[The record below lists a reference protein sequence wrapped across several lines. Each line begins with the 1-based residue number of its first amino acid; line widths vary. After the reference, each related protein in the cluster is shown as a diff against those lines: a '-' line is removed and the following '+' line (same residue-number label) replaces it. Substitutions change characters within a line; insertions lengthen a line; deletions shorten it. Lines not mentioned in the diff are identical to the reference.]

1 MKSWISRVSKVLF
14 FIILS
19 LLLLYLAFRKVEI
32 RKITDALVSANYSW
46 LLVAFACSMLAF
58 YSRSKRWVLMIRPL
72 GYHPGLANTYHAMIT
87 GYLVNFALPRA
98 GEVSKCIALG
108 KKENIPVNKL
118 IGTVIVERTFDLIV
132 LIFILIITLMLPQTL
147 MATFIRQNIIDP
159 LQSRFTSLLAEPI
172 TIILFTVS
180 LLVVITALVIVF
192 RKWVPQSKLMKSA
205 GRFIR
210 GILEGLRS
218 FYTMENKPAF
228 IFHTIFMCINYAMIS
243 WVIVFMIPATS
254 FLKLSDSLF
263 LLVIG
268 SLGMAAP
275 VQGGI
280 GAYHWIM
287 SRGLLFVYNIPLED
301 GLVYATLAHESQ
313 MILIIILGAFSF
325 YRLFG
330 RMGNLKS
337 LTKTDLAGGEIAKE
351 EIVRETSTKETI
363 VSEESA
369 SEERASEEST
379 REESIREESASEE
392 SVNKVKN
399 GKK

>member
-1 MKSWISRVSKVLF
+1 MKSWISRVSKILF

-19 LLLLYLAFRKVEI
+19 LLLLYLAFRKVEFK
-32 RKITDALVSANYSW
+32 KITDALATANYSW
-46 LLVAFACSMLAF
+46 LLVALICSMLAF
-58 YSRSKRWVLMIRPL
+58 YCRSKRWVLMIRPL
-72 GYHPGLANTYHAMIT
+72 GYRPSLANTYHAMMT

-108 KKENIPVNKL
+108 KKEKIPVNQL
-118 IGTVIVERTFDLIV
+118 IGTVIVERTFDLIT
-132 LIFILIITLMLPQTL
+132 LIIILIITLLLPQTL
-147 MATFIRQNIIDP
+147 MATFIDQNIIDP
-159 LQSRFTSLLAEPI
+159 IQLRFVPPLALS
-172 TIILFTVS
+172 TKIILFSVLLLMTIT
-180 LLVVITALVIVF
+180 LLVIIF
-192 RKWVPQSKLMKSA
+192 RRRLPKSKLIKST
-205 GRFIR
+205 GIFIR
-210 GILEGLRS
+210 GIIEGLRS
-218 FYTMENKPAF
+218 FYAMENKPAF
-228 IFHTIFMCINYAMIS
+228 IFLTIFMWINYALMS
-243 WVIVFMIPATS
+243 WVIVFMTPATS

-330 RMGNLKS
+330 RVSNLKS
-337 LTKTDLAGGEIAKE
+337 LTNTDLTDGKIIKE
-351 EIVRETSTKETI
+351 KNVREENVRS
-363 VSEESA
+363 
-369 SEERASEEST
+369 
-379 REESIREESASEE
+379 
-392 SVNKVKN
+392 
-399 GKK
+399 GK